1 MAGRDS
7 SERSLRI
14 ASMQTMLDYHWMF
27 LRTLSSSVREYLGE
41 AGLAALE
48 RGFRRAG
55 VLSRPADSGPPG
67 DLCRRTRRPVA
78 NPSLGYG

>member
-48 RGFRRAG
+48 RGLPTGG

-67 DLCRRTRRPVA
+67 DLCRGDAMPCR
-78 NPSLGYG
+78 